1 MMRPMTP
8 LSRDLHPS
16 NGHRGPAISDDVVV
30 PISAAYNTVSHARR
44 NPGLYPGAA
53 ENAETMFLESSD
65 HRQPDEPDEI
75 LPTEIHWE
83 VLEMLSSGCADDII
97 AHRLNLDMCTFR
109 GLISQMSNTLGA
121 CNRFQLALKA
131 REHGWI

>member
-16 NGHRGPAISDDVVV
+16 NGHRRPSMSDDVVV
-30 PISAAYNTVSHARR
+30 PISAAYTTAGHARR
-44 NPGLYPGAA
+44 HPSVHSDGQD
-53 ENAETMFLESSD
+53 NAEPLFLETSD
-65 HRQPDEPDEI
+65 GHHVDEPEEI

-97 AHRLNLDMCTFR
+97 AHRLNLDMHTFR
-109 GLISQMSNTLGA
+109 GLISEMSNALGA

-131 REHGWI
+131 RDHGWI

>member
-16 NGHRGPAISDDVVV
+16 NGHRGPSISDDVVV
-30 PISAAYNTVSHARR
+30 PILAAYNTAGHARR
-44 NPGLYPGAA
+44 HPSVQPEGH
-53 ENAETMFLESSD
+53 ENAEPLFLETSD
-65 HRQPDEPDEI
+65 GRQADDAEEI

-97 AHRLNLDMCTFR
+97 AHRLNLDMHTFR
-109 GLISQMSNTLGA
+109 GLISEMSNCLGA